1 MSSLSPLRFLER
13 LCPQKAPGSSTPNPP
28 AASPKPLAEHRAPH
42 KPRERGSAG
51 RARAEGADRAGR
63 RGSGPHARAA
73 PPGTGSHVQS
83 PASPRYAPS
92 GRGLAQHNLIRR

>member
-1 MSSLSPLRFLER
+1 MSSLSLLRFLER

-51 RARAEGADRAGR
+51 RARAEGADRAGQ

-73 PPGTGSHVQS
+73 PG
-83 PASPRYAPS
+83 SPRGDRQPRAISRQPPP
-92 GRGLAQHNLIRR
+92 RP